1 MACSVRDDCRPDG
14 ECGIGIVIAVFSRD
28 SSGTGGILRSGD
40 GLSRHQTVA
49 EYRDVAHPVIFRH
62 GEPFNSRCLDPL
74 LPGRA
79 HRVVESL

>member
-1 MACSVRDDCRPDG
+1 MARSVRDDRRSDG
-14 ECGIGIVIAVFSRD
+14 ECGIGIVITIFSRD
-28 SSGTGGILRSGD
+28 FSGTGGILRSGN

-62 GEPFNSRCLDPL
+62 GERFNSRCLDPL

-79 HRVVESL
+79 HRVVESV